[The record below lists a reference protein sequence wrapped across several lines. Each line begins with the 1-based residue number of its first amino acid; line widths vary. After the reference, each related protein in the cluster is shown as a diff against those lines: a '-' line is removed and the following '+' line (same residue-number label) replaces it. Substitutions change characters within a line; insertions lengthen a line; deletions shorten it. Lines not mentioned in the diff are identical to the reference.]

1 MLSTFVGGFVIAFI
15 KGWLLSIVLVS
26 CIPALVIAGG
36 AMGLIMSKM
45 SSRGQVAYAQA
56 GNVVEQTIGA
66 IRTVKPQNMILIY
79 NFVVDFAILI

>member
-1 MLSTFVGGFVIAFI
+1 M
-15 KGWLLSIVLVS
+15 LVS

-36 AMGLIMSKM
+36 AMALIMSKM

-66 IRTVKPQNMILIY
+66 IRTVKSLIQI
-79 NFVVDFAILI
+79 VLHV